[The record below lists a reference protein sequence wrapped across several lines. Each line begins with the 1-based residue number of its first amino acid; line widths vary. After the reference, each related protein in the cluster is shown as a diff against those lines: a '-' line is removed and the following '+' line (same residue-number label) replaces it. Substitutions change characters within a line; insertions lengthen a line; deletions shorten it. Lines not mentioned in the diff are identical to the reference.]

1 MQRYRKIVCLA
12 LAVLMLL
19 GLMSPALAASTVITN
34 QDNSYDYFEYYGSN
48 GEWNDLNTPYH
59 YDSAGNLAYCIE
71 HKKDPPS
78 SGGTSYS
85 DFDPSAIFSGSTI
98 TGIQAILDHGY
109 PVSSGGLSSAEAH
122 YATAN
127 ALRAWIY

>member
-78 SGGTSYS
+78 SGAPAIRISILPPFS
-85 DFDPSAIFSGSTI
+85 QVPPSPASRPSWIM
-98 TGIQAILDHGY
+98 GILFLPAG
-109 PVSSGGLSSAEAH
+109 
-122 YATAN
+122 
-127 ALRAWIY
+127 

>member
-34 QDNSYDYFEYYGSN
+34 HDNSYDYFEYYGSN

-59 YDSAGNLAYCIE
+59 DDIAGKLAYC
-71 HKKDPPS
+71 S
-78 SGGTSYS
+78 
-85 DFDPSAIFSGSTI
+85 
-98 TGIQAILDHGY
+98 
-109 PVSSGGLSSAEAH
+109 
-122 YATAN
+122 
-127 ALRAWIY
+127 